1 MFKQLVILALVATV
15 SSQQFEDP
23 TMNIMIAAKEE
34 VKKEEVKKEEVK
46 KEETK
51 KADPKK
57 ADPKKADPKKAEPKK
72 KLTKE
77 EQAAADKKAAAVKAK
92 NAAFM
97 AAVENLP
104 DVHFIAP
111 AAAKK

>member
-1 MFKQLVILALVATV
+1 MFKQLVILALIATV
-15 SSQQFEDP
+15 SSQQFDDP

-34 VKKEEVKKEEVK
+34 VKKEEVKKEEV
-46 KEETK
+46 K

-77 EQAAADKKAAAVKAK
+77 E
-92 NAAFM
+92 
-97 AAVENLP
+97 
-104 DVHFIAP
+104 
-111 AAAKK
+111 